1 VCWSSYISNCSR
13 LKVYEMKYRIIRYS
27 SRMNLLVVNSII
39 MPLLTE
45 EESALD
51 PYRILS
57 LELGATDQEIKK
69 AYRKASLKWHPDK
82 NQSEEARTFCN
93 SSPTEAED

>member
-1 VCWSSYISNCSR
+1 MAI
-13 LKVYEMKYRIIRYS
+13 
-27 SRMNLLVVNSII
+27 NLLVVIFTN

-51 PYRILS
+51 PYRILG
-57 LELGATDQEIKK
+57 LEVGATEQEIKR

-82 NQSEEARTFCN
+82 TSAPEARESFHLDEGN
-93 SSPTEAED
+93 DQD

>member
-1 VCWSSYISNCSR
+1 
-13 LKVYEMKYRIIRYS
+13 MKYRIIVAS
-27 SRMNLLVVNSII
+27 NLLVVIST

-57 LELGATDQEIKK
+57 LEVGATDQEIKK

-82 NQSEEARTFCN
+82 NQSEEARTFN
-93 SSPTEAED
+93 IPSSRCGQRLMS

>member
-1 VCWSSYISNCSR
+1 
-13 LKVYEMKYRIIRYS
+13 
-27 SRMNLLVVNSII
+27 

-57 LELGATDQEIKK
+57 LEVGATDQEIKK

-82 NQSEEARTFCN
+82 TSAPEART
-93 SSPTEAED
+93 STIPVVEAADQ